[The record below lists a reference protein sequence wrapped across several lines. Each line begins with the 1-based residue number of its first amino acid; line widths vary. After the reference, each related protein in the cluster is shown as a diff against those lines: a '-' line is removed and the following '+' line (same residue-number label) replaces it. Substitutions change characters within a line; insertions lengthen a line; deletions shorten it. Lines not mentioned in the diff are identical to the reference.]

1 MPALRSPGGSEGV
14 FLTLFTDEPF
24 SGSIYSR
31 THPGPPCRANGNGVT
46 KITRLTLAPDTCGV
60 HNVTID
66 INSKN
71 KSQKDRIRDLW
82 LNDGIME
89 RLDFKNDGAR
99 LHEGGSNGSSVRHVK
114 QVIREVSVYIQ
125 RDKELQ
131 QASDAQFLVQVLL
144 HSTQCNAARTT

>member
-1 MPALRSPGGSEGV
+1 M
-14 FLTLFTDEPF
+14 
-24 SGSIYSR
+24 
-31 THPGPPCRANGNGVT
+31 T

-144 HSTQCNAARTT
+144 VLLTLSAFMQGQPNCSGRITLFESFP